1 MQLGQIR
8 AFLEVRE
15 SGSLRAAA
23 RRIGI
28 SQPAISKA
36 MASLEAD
43 LQAVLFIRTSRGV
56 RLTEAGRLFGARAG
70 AMLAELGR
78 AREELS
84 ELSGGTKGSVAVGLG
99 AAAIVLAPRAIARF
113 RAERPQAR
121 IRIREGTRD
130 VLLPMVRDGSL
141 DFAIAE
147 RGPAPVEGGLV
158 FRTLWQAE
166 MAIAARRGHTLARA
180 TLLAELAGASWVLV
194 YRLGAGGLLE
204 RAFAAA
210 GLPTPDMSVHCE
222 SHAVT
227 LALIAGSDLVGVL
240 PVQDLQAGVAAGRLQ
255 RVDIRERLP
264 RLHIGAFMRADTP
277 LSIAAQRMLQA
288 ITLAA
293 RSRRSEGLVRG

>member
-8 AFLEVRE
+8 AFLAVRE
-15 SGSLRAAA
+15 AGSLRAAA
-23 RRIGI
+23 HHIGI

-43 LQAVLFIRTSRGV
+43 LQAALFIRTSRGV
-56 RLTEAGRLFGARAG
+56 RLTEAGRLFGARA
-70 AMLAELGR
+70 AVVQAELGR
-78 AREELS
+78 VREELS
-84 ELSGGTKGSVAVGLG
+84 ELSGGTQGSVAFGMGRLHRAG
-99 AAAIVLAPRAIARF
+99 ATRHRPLPRRAAK
-113 RAERPQAR
+113 AR

-130 VLLPMVRDGSL
+130 VLLPLVRDGSL
-141 DFAIAE
+141 DFVIAE

-158 FRTLWQAE
+158 FRKLWQAE

-227 LALIAGSDLVGVL
+227 LALIAGSDLMGML

-264 RLHIGAFMRADTP
+264 RPHIGAFMRADTP
-277 LSIAAQRMLQA
+277 LSTTAHRMLQA
-288 ITLAA
+288 ITMAA
-293 RSRRSEGLVRG
+293 RSLRSKGPVRG

>member
-8 AFLEVRE
+8 AFLAVRE
-15 SGSLRAAA
+15 AGSLRAAA
-23 RRIGI
+23 HRIGI

-43 LQAVLFIRTSRGV
+43 LQAALFIRTSRGV

-70 AMLAELGR
+70 VVLAELGR

-84 ELSGGTKGSVAVGLG
+84 ELSGGTQGSVAVGMG
-99 AAAIVLAPRAIARF
+99 PASIVLAPRAIARF
-113 RAERPQAR
+113 RAERPKAR

-130 VLLPMVRDGSL
+130 VLLPLVRDGSL
-141 DFAIAE
+141 DFVIAE

-158 FRTLWQAE
+158 FRKLWQAE

-180 TLLAELAGASWVLV
+180 TSLAELAGASWVLV

-227 LALIAGSDLVGVL
+227 LALIAGSDLMGML

-264 RLHIGAFMRADTP
+264 RAHVGAFMRADTP
-277 LSIAAQRMLQA
+277 LSTTAQRMLQA
-288 ITLAA
+288 ITMAA
-293 RSRRSEGLVRG
+293 RSLRSKGPVRG